1 MLPNMLERKLQVPLG
16 TPPRL
21 LEDIESYSALVEL
34 QNKMGASAPWFQR
47 LA

>member
-1 MLPNMLERKLQVPLG
+1 MLPFTLERSFRLP
-16 TPPRL
+16 TDAPPRL

-34 QNKMGASAPWFQR
+34 QHKMSASAPWYQR